1 MLAVGLSPEQQTAVT
16 GGTAIT
22 GADLGTTSAPNFQR
36 STDTPPP
43 DISGIDTTQKTATK
57 LAPAEQKVSDL
68 TKRITD
74 IQSSLLG
81 KTSFTAEQEGVAGLP
96 ELEKT
101 QTDLAAQIRGYQ
113 LESQALQNQ
122 KVLAEERIQQDITGR
137 GVTRAASSVM
147 TAEAQRKITLQQA
160 DIASRAL
167 TASAMF
173 EAIKGNIVTANS
185 QIDRAVK
192 AKFGAKEEELAVT
205 IANLQI
211 ALQDP
216 QLTLD
221 EKKRAEAQLKIKE
234 AENARNDAKKQEQTD
249 IWNVGLKVAPNLAK
263 VPNGSLILDEIQ
275 KAKTKEEALRLAT
288 PYLAETEEVKLP
300 ADIQTFK
307 SFFPNVDITTPAGQ
321 QQFLNWEA
329 KVGAAGRKGEDTGTK
344 LLPEDK
350 RNLIGSGLNDA
361 MISNIEEGVRTIG
374 IDEVLKDDYTD
385 TQKVA
390 IRKVYGIAEK
400 TKLTRESVAKLYGL
414 TDDDTKTGFWGF
426 GKTNKTKL
434 DEIMAIIERYQAVGV
449 KDDEI
454 LKLIQK

>member
-1 MLAVGLSPEQQTAVT
+1 MVNQTEEQRKAAMLAVGLSPEQQTAVT

-216 QLTLD
+216 QLTLA

-234 AENARNDAKKQEQTD
+234 AEKAQNDAKN
-249 IWNVGLKVAPNLAK
+249 IGVGVAPNLAK
-263 VPNGSLILDEIQ
+263 VPNGSLILDKIQ
-275 KAKTKEEALRLAT
+275 KAKTKEEALQLAMPYLQKPEENTFTQRLDAQGNLVEFELNPRGQIVNQKVISQKGVEPTTALSADTVVSRLNSVGLNPAVIKTGNKLTKNNADKIAAQGVPPSVVELITQAILEGDTLEDIRQALAT
-288 PYLAETEEVKLP
+288 GHGKDIGFGYLDKYMSTLQEKKT
-300 ADIQTFK
+300 
-307 SFFPNVDITTPAGQ
+307 G
-321 QQFLNWEA
+321 
-329 KVGAAGRKGEDTGTK
+329 GGTK
-344 LLPEDK
+344 LDK
-350 RNLIGSGLNDA
+350 LL
-361 MISNIEEGVRTIG
+361 
-374 IDEVLKDDYTD
+374 
-385 TQKVA
+385 
-390 IRKVYGIAEK
+390 
-400 TKLTRESVAKLYGL
+400 ESL
-414 TDDDTKTGFWGF
+414 
-426 GKTNKTKL
+426 
-434 DEIMAIIERYQAVGV
+434 
-449 KDDEI
+449 
-454 LKLIQK
+454 